1 MLARMLVPP
10 LCWGCGGVAR
20 RREPLCGG
28 CRRLLRRLGPDPV
41 LLCGVPVWAPV
52 AYSGP
57 ARDLVRALK
66 FRGATAVADAMAAQI
81 AANAP
86 ADLLGAE
93 GAEAALGAANSE
105 AALRAGGTDA
115 ALGAGGTD
123 AALGAGGTDA
133 ALGAGGTDA
142 ALGAGTSPPG
152 AGRAAWRPALVPV
165 PLHPRRLRRRGYNQA
180 ALIADA
186 LARRAGLEI
195 ADCLARTGSAAT
207 QVGRGRA
214 ERRAGPAGSVDL
226 RAPVPGCAVL
236 VDDVATTGATLA
248 ACAAALRVGG
258 SVDVAALVFART
270 IGR

>member
-1 MLARMLVPP
+1 MLVPP

-28 CRRLLRRLGPDPV
+28 CRGLLRRLAPDPV
-41 LLCGVPVWAPV
+41 LLCGVRTWAPV

-66 FRGATAVADAMAAQI
+66 FRGASAVADAMAAQM

-86 ADLLGAE
+86 AEL
-93 GAEAALGAANSE
+93 LGAANGGRSRCG
-105 AALRAGGTDA
+105 ADGAPAGGLRAT
-115 ALGAGGTD
+115 
-123 AALGAGGTDA
+123 
-133 ALGAGGTDA
+133 
-142 ALGAGTSPPG
+142 P
-152 AGRAAWRPALVPV
+152 RPVLVPV

-186 LARRAGLEI
+186 LARRAGLEV

-207 QVGRGRA
+207 QVGRDRS
-214 ERRAGPAGSVDL
+214 ERRAGPAGSVEA
-226 RAPVPGCAVL
+226 RGPVPGRVLL

-248 ACAAALRVGG
+248 ACEAVARAAGAAE
-258 SVDVAALVFART
+258 VAALVFART

>member
-28 CRRLLRRLGPDPV
+28 CRRLLRRLAPDPV
-41 LLCGVPVWAPV
+41 LLCGVRVWAPL

-66 FRGATAVADAMAAQI
+66 FRGATAVADTMAAQI

-86 ADLLGAE
+86 AGLLGAE
-93 GAEAALGAANSE
+93 
-105 AALRAGGTDA
+105 RAT
-115 ALGAGGTD
+115 
-123 AALGAGGTDA
+123 
-133 ALGAGGTDA
+133 
-142 ALGAGTSPPG
+142 
-152 AGRAAWRPALVPV
+152 WRPLLVPV

-186 LARRAGLEI
+186 LARRAGLEL
-195 ADCLARTGSAAT
+195 ADCLARTGSATT

-214 ERRAGPAGSVDL
+214 ERRASPAGSVEL
-226 RAPVPGCAVL
+226 RAPVPDRAVL

-248 ACAAALRVGG
+248 ACAGALRVGG

>member
-1 MLARMLVPP
+1 MLAWMLVPP

-28 CRRLLRRLGPDPV
+28 CRRLLRRLAPDRV

-86 ADLLGAE
+86 AELL
-93 GAEAALGAANSE
+93 
-105 AALRAGGTDA
+105 AGV
-115 ALGAGGTD
+115 
-123 AALGAGGTDA
+123 
-133 ALGAGGTDA
+133 
-142 ALGAGTSPPG
+142 
-152 AGRAAWRPALVPV
+152 LVPV

-186 LARRAGLEI
+186 LARRAGLEV
-195 ADCLARTGSAAT
+195 AGCLVRSGSAAT

-214 ERRAGPAGSVDL
+214 ERRAGPAGSVQL
-226 RAPVPGCAVL
+226 RGSAPDRAVL

-258 SVDVAALVFART
+258 PVDVAALVFART

>member
-1 MLARMLVPP
+1 MLVPP

-20 RREPLCGG
+20 RKEPLCGG
-28 CRRLLRRLGPDPV
+28 CRRLLRRLAPDPV

-86 ADLLGAE
+86 AELLGA
-93 GAEAALGAANSE
+93 ASV
-105 AALRAGGTDA
+105 
-115 ALGAGGTD
+115 
-123 AALGAGGTDA
+123 
-133 ALGAGGTDA
+133 
-142 ALGAGTSPPG
+142 PPG
-152 AGRAAWRPALVPV
+152 AGRAARRPVLVPV

-180 ALIADA
+180 ALIAKA
-186 LARRAGLEI
+186 LARRAGLEVD
-195 ADCLARTGSAAT
+195 DCLARAGSAAT

-214 ERRAGPAGSVDL
+214 ERRTGPAGSVEL
-226 RAPVPGCAVL
+226 RAPVPDLAVL

-248 ACAAALRVGG
+248 ACAAALRAGG
-258 SVDVAALVFART
+258 SVDVAALAFART

>member
-1 MLARMLVPP
+1 MCGCPIVTGLSRSGAAHVTPARGIVASMLVPP

-20 RREPLCGG
+20 RREPLCAG

-86 ADLLGAE
+86 AALL
-93 GAEAALGAANSE
+93 
-105 AALRAGGTDA
+105 AGV
-115 ALGAGGTD
+115 
-123 AALGAGGTDA
+123 
-133 ALGAGGTDA
+133 
-142 ALGAGTSPPG
+142 
-152 AGRAAWRPALVPV
+152 LVPV

-186 LARRAGLEI
+186 LARRAGARGRGLPRAHRVGRHAGGPRPRRAARRPGRERR
-195 ADCLARTGSAAT
+195 AARRRCRTGSSSSTTWPRPAPRSPPAPPSL
-207 QVGRGRA
+207 A
-214 ERRAGPAGSVDL
+214 RRA
-226 RAPVPGCAVL
+226 RA
-236 VDDVATTGATLA
+236 
-248 ACAAALRVGG
+248 R
-258 SVDVAALVFART
+258 SAALVFART

>member
-1 MLARMLVPP
+1 MLVPP

-20 RREPLCGG
+20 RREPLCVG

-41 LLCGVPVWAPV
+41 LLCGVPTWAPL

-86 ADLLGAE
+86 AALL
-93 GAEAALGAANSE
+93 
-105 AALRAGGTDA
+105 AGV
-115 ALGAGGTD
+115 
-123 AALGAGGTDA
+123 
-133 ALGAGGTDA
+133 
-142 ALGAGTSPPG
+142 
-152 AGRAAWRPALVPV
+152 LVPV

-186 LARRAGLEI
+186 LARRAGLEV
-195 ADCLARTGSAAT
+195 ADCLARSGSAAT
-207 QVGRGRA
+207 QVGRDRS
-214 ERRAGPAGSVDL
+214 ERRSGPAGSVEL
-226 RAPVPGCAVL
+226 RGPVPDRVVL

-248 ACAAALRVGG
+248 ACAAVLRAAGAHEVT
-258 SVDVAALVFART
+258 ALVFART

>member
-28 CRRLLRRLGPDPV
+28 CRRLLRRLAPDPV
-41 LLCGVPVWAPV
+41 LLCGVRVWAPV

-86 ADLLGAE
+86 AAVFGAP
-93 GAEAALGAANSE
+93 
-105 AALRAGGTDA
+105 RADA
-115 ALGAGGTD
+115 ARGAGS
-123 AALGAGGTDA
+123 A
-133 ALGAGGTDA
+133 
-142 ALGAGTSPPG
+142 PPG
-152 AGRAAWRPALVPV
+152 AGRVAWRPVLVPV

-180 ALIADA
+180 ALIAHA
-186 LARRAGLEI
+186 LARRAGLEV

-214 ERRAGPAGSVDL
+214 ERRAGPAGSVVL
-226 RAPVPGCAVL
+226 GASAPDRAVL

-248 ACAAALRVGG
+248 ACAAALRAAG